1 MNAHCFKTVFSTR
14 LGALVAVGEHALT
27 QGKAGSGAGGS
38 GVGIGAGAGSGAWS
52 YVGAVAVGLAL
63 TSAAWAQAGAPA
75 LPSGAQLAQGA
86 ATVQTVAPGQMQIV
100 QGSDRAVLNWQSFSV
115 GSGGLVKIDQP
126 TAQSMLLN
134 RVVGADASQIL
145 GRVQANGQVVL
156 VNPNGVVFGKDG
168 SVSASSFTASTLGI
182 SDADFMAGRL
192 NFSRNGSQA
201 GVRNEGRLQSEA
213 GGYVALLGAKVE
225 NAGEIATRG
234 GAAVLAAAE
243 QVSIALSGTGKIR
256 LALSPAAVD
265 MAVSNAKEGV
275 IVSEG
280 GQVLLRAQ
288 AVNQAVASLLQS
300 GKIDASAGQGGEVSL
315 LTDGGL
321 IKVDGSILAN
331 STQDDKGGDI
341 VIGRDLQTGVL
352 AKRTDV
358 SGSQLSSRGGFIETS
373 GDWLKTDAVK
383 VEAGLWLL
391 DPADIVIDNFSGSNS
406 NIGTSTS
413 APTTSYTPVSGAAA
427 SQIDVGVINTAL
439 ASGNVVITTTNT
451 GTAGAGNGDITLNAP
466 ISFAGSG
473 SGSVGNLT
481 LTADRDIILNASI
494 SNTYRTTLTATRDL
508 RINENISAQDGITAR
523 AGRDVYVMKNFGGG
537 TASSI
542 EAAYKGGTPANGWMT
557 GTGQVILDPAAVLSY
572 NYALT
577 LNSGLGYTSSGSTD
591 TSNGA
596 RVNFSDS
603 QLNWN
608 NGANPGGWVRLRG
621 FQDVSLS
628 NARGGSAAVTIPSG
642 TLEVQARNITVGTN
656 LSAADMT
663 LNAGMF
669 ESTAG
674 ATLGQYNNG
683 NWINKQ
689 GALTLGSSVL
699 GYSGVLDLRSGIANA
714 GTGARTSIAGSNV
727 AWSNSAAGALRLY
740 GFDTVTTSS
749 DVRAGSVDVFSN
761 QINQQG
767 NINSAG
773 SVRLV
778 AASFDAAGNPLGSL
792 AGNTTTPTGW
802 QNLKGEIDISAG
814 KTITGTSFD
823 LRSGVN
829 SSNTLLR
836 KDFDAAQTLIGVGG
850 TLSSSTASSLYLAGF
865 RDVKLP
871 NFTDITG
878 AGSYQVFAR
887 NIDASTIPAGKFNA
901 FTLRLW
907 AGLYQ
912 DQLGVNRYS
921 FNQVGRNGVGMG
933 GDNNNAGT
941 ITLPSS
947 LMVQSSV
954 LDLSSG
960 LTGVSGSQRVNFSP
974 SSLGPYVDPSNPTR
988 YTGAYYTTSGGV
1000 NTQRQ
1005 GGARYLNL
1013 HGFNTVNLPATPLN
1027 YEQVDIG
1034 ANNVVINAD
1043 INAGQGS
1050 WWPLPFYLYIQAGTY
1065 NPTTGVS
1072 GGTNAGSVSFNNDP
1086 VIRVQGYTPAGFYG
1100 TASSPLGFNSYL
1112 QIINGATAADFTAR
1126 LGYTKAD
1133 YSAGGTGVFTN
1144 LTLQN
1149 FSNTRLQLENASDKI
1164 TVKDY
1169 NGTGSINITQASGA
1183 TGAIRIFNDLSA
1195 ENTITLNA
1203 GNGSIRMGS
1212 QVAKAPTI
1220 SLTTGANSAAN
1231 IDADTLNVTSKN
1243 LGSTLVVNEA
1253 NNVTLANSGAN
1264 TDTGNIEINAR
1275 GELSLGANFTR
1286 SGAGNT
1292 ASLTLRADAQFGNT
1306 LDTSTGN
1313 WQSQTLNTV
1322 FSSYNNGTT
1331 GEAGGDGYGAIRVS
1345 SAQPTLVLP
1354 SFRQVAVVDAAAGFT
1369 TPASNTSYFR
1379 PDGTLYP
1386 NSTLLPQGSIIVLG
1400 AGVSPTA
1407 AMDLMTAS
1415 GSPYRIKS
1423 TVTQG
1428 GWSVTAAN
1436 TFFNSSGVAYA
1447 SGTLLPVGTEVYY
1460 KTSTAA
1466 PSGNITN
1473 TYPNGG
1479 NNGQQLLYVVG
1490 GYTTTNSVNTVPDYV
1505 SKGTSF
1511 TASYNFGGLSAS
1523 LASSATT
1530 IGGDTP
1536 VDVSQ
1541 AANYYGNPVS
1551 GTNSRLHM
1559 SGQFYTFNPSGV
1571 LSSTGY
1577 LDGTQAAPTQ
1587 INQLATGTG
1596 NNSTTGNGW
1605 DTRWGTATITTA
1617 GGDLRLFS
1625 GPRHALAGPGYGV
1638 GDPADLNI
1646 FNNPVTNDFVNT
1658 KSIKDSAFALNA
1670 GTGNLVA
1677 LGFRDVLLDPS
1688 GTLSSSG
1695 NVTIGAARDMVLN
1708 NNSNLGGSGSL
1719 TTLLAGGMITNKVGG
1734 VYNTLGASTGAG
1746 ASNLMV
1752 LAGGG
1757 VDLRTNMA
1765 SVVGSLQDNPL
1776 MTGVLA
1782 GGMAPTGSFNIIG
1795 SNNQTAGLVVG
1806 DSFTNAL
1813 VNDVTFDGTAGIL
1826 YSASTPLSRT
1836 GINTKPN
1843 ASGSGSVTGNYG
1855 AVTLSTAGNTGTAA
1869 DIVVNGAINT
1879 QPTGGN
1885 VQLTAQRHVL
1895 QAADVRAGAGDVS
1908 LTASS
1913 GSISRTAGTVGG
1925 NDVVLSAATTIGSS
1939 SQSIS
1944 TAADTLGLNSAGNQ
1958 FVSESNDVTLAA
1970 STTGNGAVVV
1980 SAGGTLTVGSAS
1992 GLSGISSGSG
2002 EVNLKGNALAVNA
2015 NIATTSN
2022 AFLEAVGNITANG
2035 AGRISAAA
2043 AVLSAGGS
2051 MGSAGSRVLTA
2062 VQRLALNA
2070 NGDSSTTAFV
2080 SDLDGVQLSA
2090 KAPNG
2095 GGLDVQSASG
2105 NLVLD
2110 RFSLTPGAANAQGY
2124 VAPTSSSVGVDGTGN
2139 VSLQAVAGMV
2149 DVAKD
2154 LRAAGT
2160 VRVQGKTAD
2169 GSTAVMLRSG
2179 VSLSNSATAGQS
2191 TTLLAEQGNI
2201 AAEGPASVTAGTGAG
2216 VIQLLAGS
2224 DASSA
2229 GSVDGSNLTITQ
2241 SGAGTAQ
2248 GNNGTVGVLVQTTG
2262 SGDVMGPKV
2271 INNGSGNVVLSAGSA
2286 LAAGNAAG
2294 GQVKTVSGNSTSQLG
2309 GGKTYVYTG
2318 AAASSGDL
2326 ELIDSSFSTLY
2337 LSQVGSNLANART
2350 NTDFAAGPQ
2359 HNSGSNSQV
2368 MVRERLSFTDK
2379 VNAAQLRITYGDADP
2394 SSTAVKDA
2402 LKAANQLNGSSIV
2415 ETVLAGSNS
2424 YQVTRAAIIDDL
2436 TVTDPAAN
2444 GSPRHAG
2451 TQANGFASGYNYGL
2465 AGNNFE
2471 VNTAT
2476 GTAKLFVDPKRV
2488 TLTASKTYDGST
2500 DMTGYVTISGLVGGQ
2515 TLNYSGARANGKN
2528 VSAGVKAEFIS
2539 AITLADGTGANAGL
2553 ASDYILPDLTRSSD
2567 NNSAAVTARTVTLNA
2582 SKSYDGKTGL
2592 SGNQLV
2598 IGNLVSGE
2606 TLTYQDAQLNSK
2618 NVWEADHVSA
2628 VTLLDGSGG
2637 GLASNYAAPDLSKKT
2652 SGINEA
2658 KVDKARLSVAIT
2670 GEARKVY
2677 DGGTEAQ
2684 LSSSNFAVAGLAEG
2698 DAASI
2703 GFADP
2708 AKPVMGHYASKNV
2721 RDNTEA
2727 NKGRVTAAVDNSLV
2741 QLTQGDARNYDLLM
2755 GDASG
2760 IVGVITPKEAS
2771 VDGTATSKMYNG
2783 QDQSQA
2789 PAQLTGFIE
2798 ADLSAGRIGVV
2809 GVATG
2814 RNVGTYTSNLSVEGE
2829 DAGNYVVTVRN
2840 ADLTITK
2847 NNQARVV
2854 LTANSDIKQ
2863 YNGAMQSVSGF
2874 TAEGLVG
2881 SDTAD
2886 NIGAQ
2891 AGASGRNAGVYGTS
2905 FSNTDQLKANY
2916 ENVELKDG
2924 ALTINKN

>member
-1 MNAHCFKTVFSTR
+1 M
-14 LGALVAVGEHALT
+14 
-27 QGKAGSGAGGS
+27 
-38 GVGIGAGAGSGAWS
+38 S

-100 QGSDRAVLNWQSFSV
+100 QGSDRAVLNWQSFNV

-134 RVVGADASQIL
+134 RVVGPDASQIL

-331 STQDDKGGDI
+331 STQGDKGGDI

-358 SGSQLSSRGGFIETS
+358 SGAQLSSRGGFIETS

-473 SGSVGNLT
+473 NSSRGSLT

-494 SNTYRTTLTATRDL
+494 SNTYRTNLAATRDL

-537 TASSI
+537 TSSSI
-542 EAAYKGGTPANGWMT
+542 EAAFKGSTPANGWMT
-557 GTGQVILDPAAVLSY
+557 GTGQVILDPAALLSY
-572 NYALT
+572 SYALQIS
-577 LNSGLGYTSSGSTD
+577 SGLGYTSSGSTD
-591 TSNGA
+591 TANGA

-608 NGANPGGWVRLRG
+608 NSANSGGSVRLRG

-628 NARGGSAAVTIPSG
+628 NARGSNAAVTIPGG
-642 TLEVQARNITVGTN
+642 TLEVAARNITVGTN
-656 LSAADMT
+656 LSAVDMF

-674 ATLGQYNNG
+674 TTLGQYNNG
-683 NWINKQ
+683 NWVNKQ

-714 GTGARTSIAGSNV
+714 GTGARTSLAGSNV
-727 AWSNSAAGALRLY
+727 AWSNSASGALRLY
-740 GFDTVTTSS
+740 GFDTVSTSS
-749 DVRAGSVDVFSN
+749 DVRAGSVDVFAN

-836 KDFDAAQTLIGVGG
+836 KDFDASQTLIGVGG
-850 TLSSSTASSLYLAGF
+850 TLSSSTASALYLAGF

-887 NIDASTIPAGKFNA
+887 NIDASTIPGGKFNA

-947 LMVQSSV
+947 LTVQSSV

-1027 YEQVDIG
+1027 YEMVDIG

-1043 INAGQGS
+1043 INAGQGN

-1065 NPTTGVS
+1065 NPTTGVA
-1072 GGTNAGSVSFNNDP
+1072 GGTNAGAVSFINDP

-1100 TASSPLGFNSYL
+1100 TFSSPLGFNSYL
-1112 QIINGATAADFTAR
+1112 QIINGATAADFTPR

-1144 LTLQN
+1144 LSIQN
-1149 FSNTRLQLENASDKI
+1149 FSNTRLQLENPSDKI
-1164 TVKDY
+1164 TVKDS

-1183 TGAIRIFNDLSA
+1183 TGTIRIFNDLSA
-1195 ENTITLNA
+1195 EGSITLNA
-1203 GNGSIRMGS
+1203 GNGSVRMGA

-1292 ASLTLRADAQFGNT
+1292 ASLTLRADAQFGNSI
-1306 LDTSTGN
+1306 DPDTGN

-1369 TPASNTSYFR
+1369 TPASNTSFFR

-1386 NSTLLPQGSIIVLG
+1386 SNTLLPQGSIIVLG
-1400 AGVSPTA
+1400 AGVNPPA

-1428 GWSVTAAN
+1428 GWTVTAAN
-1436 TFFNSSGVAYA
+1436 TFFNSSGTAYA
-1447 SGTLLPVGTEVYY
+1447 SGTVLPTGTEVYY

-1466 PSGNITN
+1466 PSGNIN
-1473 TYPNGG
+1473 NLYPNGG

-1490 GYTTTNSVNTVPDYV
+1490 GYTTTNSVNIVPDYV
-1505 SKGTSF
+1505 SKGTGF
-1511 TASYNFGGLSAS
+1511 TASYSNGGVSAS

-1530 IGGDTP
+1530 ITGDTP

-1541 AANYYGNPVS
+1541 AGNYYGNPVS

-1559 SGQFYTFNPSGV
+1559 SGQFYTFNPGGV

-1577 LDGTQAAPTQ
+1577 YLAGTQAAPTQ

-1605 DTRWGTATITTA
+1605 DTAWGTATITTA

-1638 GDPADLNI
+1638 GDPVDLNF

-1658 KSIKDSAFALNA
+1658 KPIKDSAFALNA

-1677 LGFRDVLLDPS
+1677 LGFRDVLLDPT
-1688 GTLSSSG
+1688 GTLSASG
-1695 NVTIGAARDMVLN
+1695 NVTIGAARDMVLS

-1719 TTLLAGGMITNKVGG
+1719 TTLLAGGMVTNKVGG
-1734 VYNTLGASTGAG
+1734 VYNTLGASAGAG

-1782 GGMAPTGSFNIIG
+1782 GGMTPTGSFNIIG

-1806 DSFTNAL
+1806 GSFTNAQ

-1836 GINTKPN
+1836 GINTKPI

-1885 VQLTAQRHVL
+1885 VQLTAQRNVL
-1895 QAADVRAGAGDVS
+1895 QAADVLAGAGDVT
-1908 LTASS
+1908 LTASA

-1939 SQSIS
+1939 SQSIR
-1944 TAADTLGLNSAGNQ
+1944 TAADTLRLNSAGNQ

-1970 STTGNGAVVV
+1970 STTA
-1980 SAGGTLTVGSAS
+1980 
-1992 GLSGISSGSG
+1992 
-2002 EVNLKGNALAVNA
+2002 
-2015 NIATTSN
+2015 
-2022 AFLEAVGNITANG
+2022 
-2035 AGRISAAA
+2035 
-2043 AVLSAGGS
+2043 
-2051 MGSAGSRVLTA
+2051 
-2062 VQRLALNA
+2062 
-2070 NGDSSTTAFV
+2070 
-2080 SDLDGVQLSA
+2080 
-2090 KAPNG
+2090 
-2095 GGLDVQSASG
+2095 
-2105 NLVLD
+2105 
-2110 RFSLTPGAANAQGY
+2110 
-2124 VAPTSSSVGVDGTGN
+2124 
-2139 VSLQAVAGMV
+2139 
-2149 DVAKD
+2149 
-2154 LRAAGT
+2154 
-2160 VRVQGKTAD
+2160 
-2169 GSTAVMLRSG
+2169 
-2179 VSLSNSATAGQS
+2179 
-2191 TTLLAEQGNI
+2191 
-2201 AAEGPASVTAGTGAG
+2201 
-2216 VIQLLAGS
+2216 
-2224 DASSA
+2224 
-2229 GSVDGSNLTITQ
+2229 
-2241 SGAGTAQ
+2241 
-2248 GNNGTVGVLVQTTG
+2248 
-2262 SGDVMGPKV
+2262 
-2271 INNGSGNVVLSAGSA
+2271 
-2286 LAAGNAAG
+2286 
-2294 GQVKTVSGNSTSQLG
+2294 
-2309 GGKTYVYTG
+2309 
-2318 AAASSGDL
+2318 
-2326 ELIDSSFSTLY
+2326 
-2337 LSQVGSNLANART
+2337 
-2350 NTDFAAGPQ
+2350 
-2359 HNSGSNSQV
+2359 
-2368 MVRERLSFTDK
+2368 
-2379 VNAAQLRITYGDADP
+2379 
-2394 SSTAVKDA
+2394 
-2402 LKAANQLNGSSIV
+2402 
-2415 ETVLAGSNS
+2415 
-2424 YQVTRAAIIDDL
+2424 
-2436 TVTDPAAN
+2436 
-2444 GSPRHAG
+2444 
-2451 TQANGFASGYNYGL
+2451 
-2465 AGNNFE
+2465 
-2471 VNTAT
+2471 
-2476 GTAKLFVDPKRV
+2476 
-2488 TLTASKTYDGST
+2488 
-2500 DMTGYVTISGLVGGQ
+2500 
-2515 TLNYSGARANGKN
+2515 
-2528 VSAGVKAEFIS
+2528 
-2539 AITLADGTGANAGL
+2539 
-2553 ASDYILPDLTRSSD
+2553 
-2567 NNSAAVTARTVTLNA
+2567 
-2582 SKSYDGKTGL
+2582 
-2592 SGNQLV
+2592 
-2598 IGNLVSGE
+2598 
-2606 TLTYQDAQLNSK
+2606 
-2618 NVWEADHVSA
+2618 
-2628 VTLLDGSGG
+2628 
-2637 GLASNYAAPDLSKKT
+2637 
-2652 SGINEA
+2652 
-2658 KVDKARLSVAIT
+2658 
-2670 GEARKVY
+2670 
-2677 DGGTEAQ
+2677 
-2684 LSSSNFAVAGLAEG
+2684 
-2698 DAASI
+2698 
-2703 GFADP
+2703 
-2708 AKPVMGHYASKNV
+2708 
-2721 RDNTEA
+2721 
-2727 NKGRVTAAVDNSLV
+2727 
-2741 QLTQGDARNYDLLM
+2741 
-2755 GDASG
+2755 
-2760 IVGVITPKEAS
+2760 
-2771 VDGTATSKMYNG
+2771 
-2783 QDQSQA
+2783 
-2789 PAQLTGFIE
+2789 
-2798 ADLSAGRIGVV
+2798 
-2809 GVATG
+2809 
-2814 RNVGTYTSNLSVEGE
+2814 
-2829 DAGNYVVTVRN
+2829 
-2840 ADLTITK
+2840 
-2847 NNQARVV
+2847 
-2854 LTANSDIKQ
+2854 
-2863 YNGAMQSVSGF
+2863 
-2874 TAEGLVG
+2874 
-2881 SDTAD
+2881 
-2886 NIGAQ
+2886 
-2891 AGASGRNAGVYGTS
+2891 
-2905 FSNTDQLKANY
+2905 
-2916 ENVELKDG
+2916 
-2924 ALTINKN
+2924 